1 MKIAPDLLLS
11 FGGEDGAHQETF
23 DDSHLCPRHY
33 LGTNEEKRKSL
44 LTLHARGY
52 SVESNSQGS
61 CSICI
66 SLEKEDKLD
75 QRLTKAFWIV
85 ECLL

>member
-1 MKIAPDLLLS
+1 MRTKKPLTTRTCALATILEP
-11 FGGEDGAHQETF
+11 
-23 DDSHLCPRHY
+23 
-33 LGTNEEKRKSL
+33 NEEKRQSL

-52 SVESNSQGS
+52 CVESNSQGS

-75 QRLTKAFWIV
+75 QRLTKALWIV
-85 ECLL
+85 ECIFNLDHTRMRLREQ